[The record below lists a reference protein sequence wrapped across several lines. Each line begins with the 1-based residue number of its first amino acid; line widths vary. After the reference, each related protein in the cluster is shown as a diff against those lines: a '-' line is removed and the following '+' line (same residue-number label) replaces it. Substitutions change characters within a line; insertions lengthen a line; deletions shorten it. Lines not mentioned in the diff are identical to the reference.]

1 MVGSEKI
8 TCGKLAKL
16 LAEKLR
22 GAGEGAALPSYR
34 AIAKEYGISL
44 SVCQHAVG
52 QLARDGVIKVS
63 QGRSARCVSR
73 EALDRDFRFT
83 ESFIPTILRAVS
95 QKF

>member
-34 AIAKEYGISL
+34 AIAKEYGVSL
-44 SVCQHAVG
+44 SVCQRAVR
-52 QLARDGVIKVS
+52 QTDPC
-63 QGRSARCVSR
+63 RSRASGP
-73 EALDRDFRFT
+73 LDRQSPSPAWHENHSAGRRRGDGNMKY
-83 ESFIPTILRAVS
+83 EV
-95 QKF
+95 

>member
-34 AIAKEYGISL
+34 AIAKEYGVSL
-44 SVCQHAVG
+44 SVCQRAVG
-52 QLARDGVIKVS
+52 
-63 QGRSARCVSR
+63 
-73 EALDRDFRFT
+73 
-83 ESFIPTILRAVS
+83 
-95 QKF
+95 